1 MFHVN
6 TAIFISCI
14 LGRCQ
19 HSPAGLHHQPPLARL
34 LQLHLDIS
42 LLTHLHYN
50 KDYDDRSFIQLGQ
63 LSVIPP
69 GLVLEAGG
77 DFNLAGSYACK
88 VEVPPHF
95 KVPSGG
101 DFSSPGMAAS

>member
-1 MFHVN
+1 MYTIYN
-6 TAIFISCI
+6 TTS
-14 LGRCQ
+14 LLL
-19 HSPAGLHHQPPLARL
+19 S
-34 LQLHLDIS
+34 LQLIQC
-42 LLTHLHYN
+42 N
-50 KDYDDRSFIQLGQ
+50 IIIQLGQ

-101 DFSSPGMAAS
+101 DFSSPGMAAC

>member
-1 MFHVN
+1 MSKSKLEN
-6 TAIFISCI
+6 SISVC
-14 LGRCQ
+14 
-19 HSPAGLHHQPPLARL
+19 
-34 LQLHLDIS
+34 
-42 LLTHLHYN
+42 TN
-50 KDYDDRSFIQLGQ
+50 KVQSDLIEGVLNFCCLQLGQ

-69 GLVLEAGG
+69 GLVLEVGG

-101 DFSSPGMAAS
+101 DFSSPGMAAC

>member
-1 MFHVN
+1 M
-6 TAIFISCI
+6 SKD
-14 LGRCQ
+14 G
-19 HSPAGLHHQPPLARL
+19 GLREEMVQGLV
-34 LQLHLDIS
+34 
-42 LLTHLHYN
+42 
-50 KDYDDRSFIQLGQ
+50 QLGQ

-88 VEVPPHF
+88 VEVPPPPF

-101 DFSSPGMAAS
+101 EFSSPGMPAC

>member
-1 MFHVN
+1 MRLRWTQN
-6 TAIFISCI
+6 AIVDKGQSTKTDMVIMRSHI
-14 LGRCQ
+14 HQYRYRLG
-19 HSPAGLHHQPPLARL
+19 
-34 LQLHLDIS
+34 
-42 LLTHLHYN
+42 
-50 KDYDDRSFIQLGQ
+50 IQLGQ

-101 DFSSPGMAAS
+101 DFSSPGMAAC

>member
-1 MFHVN
+1 MMELRSLKDLQHDHIVRFLGACLEQGTQHV
-6 TAIFISCI
+6 
-14 LGRCQ
+14 
-19 HSPAGLHHQPPLARL
+19 
-34 LQLHLDIS
+34 
-42 LLTHLHYN
+42 
-50 KDYDDRSFIQLGQ
+50 QLGQ

-101 DFSSPGMAAS
+101 DFSSPGMAAC

>member
-1 MFHVN
+1 MLEDYH
-6 TAIFISCI
+6 TIS
-14 LGRCQ
+14 
-19 HSPAGLHHQPPLARL
+19 
-34 LQLHLDIS
+34 
-42 LLTHLHYN
+42 THLLR
-50 KDYDDRSFIQLGQ
+50 DIQIQLGQ

-101 DFSSPGMAAS
+101 DFSSPGMAAC

>member
-1 MFHVN
+1 MTVN
-6 TAIFISCI
+6 VQ
-14 LGRCQ
+14 LRC
-19 HSPAGLHHQPPLARL
+19 HANDPVRHMIYYPPLPWINTPPTFIHPGRGAPPL
-34 LQLHLDIS
+34 LAACF
-42 LLTHLHYN
+42 LL
-50 KDYDDRSFIQLGQ
+50 QLGQ

-101 DFSSPGMAAS
+101 DFSSPGMAAC

>member
-1 MFHVN
+1 MV
-6 TAIFISCI
+6 I
-14 LGRCQ
+14 LVTLVGAQ
-19 HSPAGLHHQPPLARL
+19 QPSEQVDPHNHLYQLELLLSPTPRRRP
-34 LQLHLDIS
+34 S
-42 LLTHLHYN
+42 Y
-50 KDYDDRSFIQLGQ
+50 IQLGQ

-101 DFSSPGMAAS
+101 DFSSPGMAAC

>member
-1 MFHVN
+1 MCLTGLMWVSNCLH
-6 TAIFISCI
+6 
-14 LGRCQ
+14 GR
-19 HSPAGLHHQPPLARL
+19 PAAQAQGDKAT
-34 LQLHLDIS
+34 I
-42 LLTHLHYN
+42 Y
-50 KDYDDRSFIQLGQ
+50 IQLGQ

-101 DFSSPGMAAS
+101 DFSSPGMAAC